1 MVILLL
7 GIELLVAKLFVFFS
21 IIKFSRLK
29 CFCFFVP
36 PFLKERKRQ
45 KKDLKKKEVLDLL
58 KFSCSL
64 YLNWLFVS
72 SSRSLSML

>member
-21 IIKFSRLK
+21 KIKISRLK

-45 KKDLKKKEVLDLL
+45 KKDFLIKKFLIFLDFL
-58 KFSCSL
+58 
-64 YLNWLFVS
+64 VS
-72 SSRSLSML
+72 FI